1 MKRQTTY
8 GKSTFFLSS
17 PIVLI
22 TIFSLLLM
30 TLIINIAN
38 ANADNSIEA
47 GSETVKQSL
56 FNGVKQRLIKDGF
69 STESVESIYSNP
81 KVSLEIKGV
90 SLFFVHSESRLNYE
104 QFLSQKAINNA
115 AAYIQNHQSELAD
128 AEAKYGVDKTVITA
142 IMLVETRLGTYLGDR
157 SVINILS
164 TMSELSESSNK
175 ERLWN
180 FLSDNKKRITRQ
192 TFDKKVA
199 SKSEWAYR
207 ELKAFIKY
215 TKREGMNPADIKGSY
230 AGALGI
236 AQFMPS
242 NALSLAKDGNMDDK
256 IDLFDHADAI
266 HSIANYLKQHGWK
279 PGLTREQAH
288 KVLYRYNHSDPYVE
302 TLLKISDRLKNI

>member
-1 MKRQTTY
+1 MKRQTTCRN
-8 GKSTFFLSS
+8 GTVFLSP
-17 PIVLI
+17 PILLI
-22 TIFSLLLM
+22 MISALLFML
-30 TLIINIAN
+30 LFVNAINLN
-38 ANADNSIEA
+38 AAEPILET
-47 GSETVKQSL
+47 SET
-56 FNGVKQRLIKDGF
+56 FNQNPFNEVKQRLIKDGF

-81 KVSLEIKGV
+81 KVSLELKGV

-115 AAYIQNHQSELAD
+115 AAYIQNHQSELSD

-164 TMSELSESSNK
+164 TMSELSESANK

-199 SKSEWAYR
+199 SKSDWAYR
-207 ELKAFIKY
+207 ELKAFLKY

-242 NALSLAKDGNMDDK
+242 NALSLAKDGDMDGK
-256 IDLFDHADAI
+256 IDLFDHPDAI

-279 PGLTREQAH
+279 LGLTREQAH